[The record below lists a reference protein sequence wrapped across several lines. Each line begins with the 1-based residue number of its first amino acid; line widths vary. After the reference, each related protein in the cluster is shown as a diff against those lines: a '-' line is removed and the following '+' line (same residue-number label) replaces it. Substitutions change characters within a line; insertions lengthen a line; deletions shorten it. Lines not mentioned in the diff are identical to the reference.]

1 LNKKRTKKEWDG
13 TKSYFFFPLNLL
25 RIKVLFLVCI
35 KMKLFQSVIYLIMF
49 VCLIFCFDCYQI
61 ESNTRKINYQ
71 LRRTSNPFKMTPK
84 AARQNLKKKIED

>member
-1 LNKKRTKKEWDG
+1 
-13 TKSYFFFPLNLL
+13 
-25 RIKVLFLVCI
+25 
-35 KMKLFQSVIYLIMF
+35 MF